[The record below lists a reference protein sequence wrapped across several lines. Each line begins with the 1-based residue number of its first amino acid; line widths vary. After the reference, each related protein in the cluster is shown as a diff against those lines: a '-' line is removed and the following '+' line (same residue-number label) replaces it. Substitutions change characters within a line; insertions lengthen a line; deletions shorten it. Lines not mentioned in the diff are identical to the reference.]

1 MQIESSGSSANLE
14 TRDIIAIVLSIFLP
28 GVGHLVLGQKTK
40 GIAIIAGVILSCGV
54 GYLVSAIIA
63 IDAYLVARV
72 QKEREVGEWEVFP
85 EHKRLLG
92 M

>member
-14 TRDIIAIVLSIFLP
+14 TSDIVAIVLSIFLP
-28 GVGHLVLGQKTK
+28 GVGHILLGQKTK
-40 GIAIIAGVILSCGV
+40 GLAILAAVILSCGV
-54 GYLVSAIIA
+54 GYLVSAIVA

-72 QKEREVGEWEVFP
+72 QKERAVGEWEILP

-92 M
+92 V